1 MKFDAVIFD
10 CDGVLVDSEAIT
22 SGVLRDMLDELGW
35 RMSPQE
41 CHDVFLGKALQDE
54 LTMIHSRTG
63 ILPGDEWI
71 EQFRQ
76 RRNSAL
82 AIDLQP
88 IPGVHDAL
96 AQISARWRSNIACAS
111 GADRGKI
118 LLQLEKVRLIDYFAD
133 RTFSGYEMAR
143 NKPFP
148 DVYQAAMA
156 ALGVDA
162 RRCAVVEDSVTGIT
176 AGAAAGATVYAYA
189 PQGDADPLYRA
200 GASHVF
206 TDMAQLPALL
216 G

>member
-1 MKFDAVIFD
+1 
-10 CDGVLVDSEAIT
+10 
-22 SGVLRDMLDELGW
+22 LRDMLDELGW

-54 LTMIHSRTG
+54 LQMIHSRTG
-63 ILPGDEWI
+63 ILPGAEWI
-71 EQFRQ
+71 EQFRL

-82 AIDLQP
+82 AAGLQP

-96 AQISARWRSNIACAS
+96 AQIAARWRSNIACAS

-162 RRCAVVEDSVTGIT
+162 PRCAVVEDSVTGIT

-189 PQGDADPLYRA
+189 PRGDADPLYRA